1 MAATRSLRKAGMR
14 LSRRI
19 ARVFT
24 SQGALLLLFSLALF
38 ASFRYETFLTPLNLM
53 NIMRQNSM
61 LAIVALGM
69 TVVILS
75 GGIDLS
81 VGGLVA
87 LGGVVA
93 AMLAGQGSLVAIVG
107 GIASATLLG
116 VVNGLL
122 VSRARLQPFVVTLFT
137 ASAARGL
144 ALSLT
149 EEKSIAISSAASG
162 LVWLGRGFIGPVP
175 VPVLMVAV
183 LYFAAR
189 FMLHRSRLGLH
200 MFAVGDNEEA
210 SRLMGVSP
218 DRVKLAVYTISG
230 LLSGLAGV
238 VLAGR
243 LGAGQPVA
251 AQGWETDAIAA
262 AVMGGTFLGGGQGS
276 VFPTLAGVLLLG
288 MMYNL
293 VNLEGTITPWWQL
306 VLRGGFL
313 LLVVIFQQRIASR
326 APRAL
331 GDRAGT

>member
-1 MAATRSLRKAGMR
+1 MAATKSLALTG
-14 LSRRI
+14 LRRFAKLI
-19 ARVFT
+19 T
-24 SQGALLLLFSLALF
+24 SQGVLFMLLSLAVF

-81 VGGLVA
+81 VGSLVA

-93 AMLAGQGSLVAIVG
+93 AMLAGQGSFVAIAG
-107 GIASATLLG
+107 GIASTTLLG

-144 ALSLT
+144 ALSIT
-149 EEKSIAISSAASG
+149 QERSIAVSSTASG
-162 LVWLGRGFIGPVP
+162 FVWLGRGFIGWVP
-175 VPVLMVAV
+175 VPVLIVAL
-183 LYFAAR
+183 LYFAAW

-200 MFAVGDNEEA
+200 IFAIGNNEEA
-210 SRLMGVSP
+210 SRLMGVNP
-218 DRVKLAVYTISG
+218 NQVKLAVYTFSG
-230 LLSGLAGV
+230 LLSGLAGII
-238 VLAGR
+238 LAGR

-251 AQGWETDAIAA
+251 AFGWETDAIAA
-262 AVMGGTFLGGGQGS
+262 TVMGGTFLAGGQGS
-276 VFPTLAGVLLLG
+276 VFPTLVGVLLLG

-293 VNLEGTITPWWQL
+293 LNLEGTITPWWQL

-313 LLVVIFQQRIASR
+313 LLVVLFQQRIVQR
-326 APRAL
+326 
-331 GDRAGT
+331 G

>member
-1 MAATRSLRKAGMR
+1 MGRR
-14 LSRRI
+14 LSIRL
-19 ARVFT
+19 AKFLT
-24 SQGALLLLFSLALF
+24 SQGALLLLLTLALF

-87 LGGVVA
+87 LSGVVA
-93 AMLAGQGSLVAIVG
+93 AMLASTGSFVAIVG

-116 VVNGLL
+116 IVNGIL

-144 ALSLT
+144 ALSIT
-149 EEKSIAISSAASG
+149 EEKSIAVPSAASG
-162 LVWLGRGFIGPVP
+162 IVWLGRGFIGPIP
-175 VPVLMVAV
+175 VPVLVVAL
-183 LYFAAR
+183 LYFTGW
-189 FMLHRSRLGLH
+189 FMLHRSLLGLH
-200 MFAVGDNEEA
+200 MYAVGDNEEA
-210 SRLMGVSP
+210 SRLMGVNP
-218 DRVKLAVYTISG
+218 NRVKLAAYTISG

-238 VLAGR
+238 VLTGR

-251 AQGWETDAIAA
+251 ALGWETDAIAA

-288 MMYNL
+288 MTYNL
-293 VNLEGTITPWWQL
+293 LNLEGTITPWWQL

-313 LLVVIFQQRIASR
+313 LLVVIFQQRIHAVGR
-326 APRAL
+326 
-331 GDRAGT
+331 

>member
-1 MAATRSLRKAGMR
+1 MAATKSLSLAGLRR
-14 LSRRI
+14 L
-19 ARVFT
+19 AKLLT
-24 SQGALLLLFSLALF
+24 SQGVLFMLLSLAVF

-81 VGGLVA
+81 VGSLVA

-93 AMLAGQGSLVAIVG
+93 AMLAGQGSFVAIAA
-107 GIASATLLG
+107 GIASTTLLG

-144 ALSLT
+144 ALSIT
-149 EEKSIAISSAASG
+149 QERSIAVPSAASG
-162 LVWLGRGFIGPVP
+162 FVWLGRGFIGWVP
-175 VPVLMVAV
+175 VPVLIVAL
-183 LYFAAR
+183 LYFAAW

-200 MFAVGDNEEA
+200 IFAIGNNEEA
-210 SRLMGVSP
+210 SRLMGVNP
-218 DRVKLAVYTISG
+218 NRVKLAVYTFSG
-230 LLSGLAGV
+230 LLSGLAGII
-238 VLAGR
+238 LAGR

-251 AQGWETDAIAA
+251 AFGWETDAIAA
-262 AVMGGTFLGGGQGS
+262 TVMGGTFLAGGQGS
-276 VFPTLAGVLLLG
+276 VFPTLVGVLLLG

-293 VNLEGTITPWWQL
+293 LNLEGTITPWWQL

-313 LLVVIFQQRIASR
+313 LLVVLFQQRIVQR
-326 APRAL
+326 
-331 GDRAGT
+331 G

>member
-1 MAATRSLRKAGMR
+1 MAATKSFALKRFAKL
-14 LSRRI
+14 L
-19 ARVFT
+19 T
-24 SQGALLLLFSLALF
+24 SQGVLLMLFSLAVF

-81 VGGLVA
+81 VGSLVA

-93 AMLAGQGSLVAIVG
+93 AMLAPQGSFVAIAG
-107 GIASATLLG
+107 GIASTTLLG

-144 ALSLT
+144 ALSIT
-149 EEKSIAISSAASG
+149 EEKSIAVSSAASG
-162 LVWLGRGFIGPVP
+162 LVWLGRGFIGWVP
-175 VPVLMVAV
+175 VPVLIVAL
-183 LYFAAR
+183 LYFAAW

-200 MFAVGDNEEA
+200 IFAIGNNEEA
-210 SRLMGVSP
+210 SRLMGVNP
-218 DRVKLAVYTISG
+218 NQVKLAVYTFSG

-238 VLAGR
+238 ILAGR

-251 AQGWETDAIAA
+251 AFGWETDAIAA
-262 AVMGGTFLGGGQGS
+262 TVMGGTFLAGGQGS
-276 VFPTLAGVLLLG
+276 VFPTLVGVLLLG

-293 VNLEGTITPWWQL
+293 LNLQGTITPWWQL
-306 VLRGGFL
+306 VLRGAFL
-313 LLVVIFQQRIASR
+313 LLVVLFQQRIVQR
-326 APRAL
+326 
-331 GDRAGT
+331 G

>member
-1 MAATRSLRKAGMR
+1 MAATRSLALKHFAK
-14 LSRRI
+14 LL
-19 ARVFT
+19 T
-24 SQGALLLLFSLALF
+24 SQGVLLMLFSLAVF

-81 VGGLVA
+81 VGSLVA

-93 AMLAGQGSLVAIVG
+93 AMLAPQGSFVAIIG
-107 GIASATLLG
+107 GIASTTLLG

-144 ALSLT
+144 ALSIT
-149 EEKSIAISSAASG
+149 EEKSIAVPSAASG
-162 LVWLGRGFIGPVP
+162 FVWLGRGFIGFVP
-175 VPVLMVAV
+175 VPVLIVGL
-183 LYFAAR
+183 LYFATW

-200 MFAVGDNEEA
+200 MFAIGNNEEA
-210 SRLMGVSP
+210 SRLMGVNPS
-218 DRVKLAVYTISG
+218 RVKLAVYTFSG

-251 AQGWETDAIAA
+251 AFGWETDAIAA
-262 AVMGGTFLGGGQGS
+262 TVMGGTFLTGGQGT

-293 VNLEGTITPWWQL
+293 LNLEGTITPWWQL
-306 VLRGGFL
+306 VLRGAFL
-313 LLVVIFQQRIASR
+313 LLVVLFQQRIVQR
-326 APRAL
+326 
-331 GDRAGT
+331 D

>member
-1 MAATRSLRKAGMR
+1 M
-14 LSRRI
+14 
-19 ARVFT
+19 
-24 SQGALLLLFSLALF
+24 LLSLAIF
-38 ASFRYETFLTPLNLM
+38 ASFRYQTFLTPLNLM

-81 VGGLVA
+81 VGSLVA

-93 AMLAGQGSLVAIVG
+93 AMLAGQGSFVAIAA
-107 GIASATLLG
+107 GIASTTLLG

-144 ALSLT
+144 ALSIT
-149 EEKSIAISSAASG
+149 EEKSVPVSSTASG
-162 LVWLGRGFIGPVP
+162 FVWLGRGFIGWVP
-175 VPVLMVAV
+175 VPVLIVAL
-183 LYFAAR
+183 LYFAAW

-200 MFAVGDNEEA
+200 IFAIGNNEEA
-210 SRLMGVSP
+210 SRLMGVNP
-218 DRVKLAVYTISG
+218 NRVKLAVYTFSG
-230 LLSGLAGV
+230 LLSGLAGII
-238 VLAGR
+238 LAGR

-251 AQGWETDAIAA
+251 AFGWETDAIAA
-262 AVMGGTFLGGGQGS
+262 TVMGGTFLAGGQGS
-276 VFPTLAGVLLLG
+276 VFPTLVGVLLLG

-293 VNLEGTITPWWQL
+293 LNLEGTITPWWQL

-313 LLVVIFQQRIASR
+313 LLVVLFQQRIVQR
-326 APRAL
+326 
-331 GDRAGT
+331 G

>member
-1 MAATRSLRKAGMR
+1 MAATKSLALTG
-14 LSRRI
+14 LRRF
-19 ARVFT
+19 AKLLT
-24 SQGALLLLFSLALF
+24 SQGVLLMLLSLAVF

-81 VGGLVA
+81 VGSLVA

-93 AMLAGQGSLVAIVG
+93 AMLAGQGSFMAIAA
-107 GIASATLLG
+107 GIASTTLLG

-144 ALSLT
+144 ALSIT
-149 EEKSIAISSAASG
+149 EEKSIAVSSTASG
-162 LVWLGRGFIGPVP
+162 LVWLGRGFIGWIP
-175 VPVLMVAV
+175 VPVLIVAL
-183 LYFAAR
+183 LYFAAW

-200 MFAVGDNEEA
+200 IFAIGNNEEA
-210 SRLMGVSP
+210 SRLMGVNP
-218 DRVKLAVYTISG
+218 NQVKLAVYTFSG
-230 LLSGLAGV
+230 LLSGLAGII
-238 VLAGR
+238 LAGR

-251 AQGWETDAIAA
+251 AFGWETDAIAA
-262 AVMGGTFLGGGQGS
+262 TVMGGTFLAGGQGS
-276 VFPTLAGVLLLG
+276 VFPTLVGVLLLG

-293 VNLEGTITPWWQL
+293 LNLEGTITPWWQL

-313 LLVVIFQQRIASR
+313 LLVVLFQQRIVQK
-326 APRAL
+326 
-331 GDRAGT
+331 D

>member
-1 MAATRSLRKAGMR
+1 MAATKSLALAGKR
-14 LSRRI
+14 L
-19 ARVFT
+19 ARLLT
-24 SQGALLLLFSLALF
+24 SQGVLLMLLSLAVF

-81 VGGLVA
+81 VGSLVA
-87 LGGVVA
+87 LGGVIA
-93 AMLAGQGSLVAIVG
+93 ALLAGQGSFVAIVC
-107 GIASATLLG
+107 GIVSTTLLG

-144 ALSLT
+144 ALSIT
-149 EEKSIAISSAASG
+149 EEKSIAVSSTASG
-162 LVWLGRGFIGPVP
+162 LVWLGRGFIGFVP
-175 VPVLMVAV
+175 VPVIIVAL
-183 LYFAAR
+183 LYFAAW

-200 MFAVGDNEEA
+200 VFAIGDNEEA
-210 SRLMGVSP
+210 SRLMGVNP
-218 DRVKLAVYTISG
+218 NQVKLAVYTFSG
-230 LLSGLAGV
+230 MLSGLAGV

-251 AQGWETDAIAA
+251 AFGWETDAIAA
-262 AVMGGTFLGGGQGS
+262 TVMGGTFLAGGQGS
-276 VFPTLAGVLLLG
+276 VFPTLIGVLLLG

-293 VNLEGTITPWWQL
+293 LNLEGTITPWWQL

-313 LLVVIFQQRIASR
+313 LMVVIFQQRIAQR
-326 APRAL
+326 
-331 GDRAGT
+331 G

>member
-1 MAATRSLRKAGMR
+1 MAATTFLALAGMR
-14 LSRRI
+14 PSLRL
-19 ARVFT
+19 ARLLA
-24 SQGALLLLFSLALF
+24 SQGLLLLLFSLALF
-38 ASFRYETFLTPLNLM
+38 ASLRYETFLTPLNLM

-61 LAIVALGM
+61 LAIMTLGM

-81 VGGLVA
+81 VGALVA

-116 VVNGLL
+116 MVNGLL

-144 ALSLT
+144 ALSIT
-149 EEKSIAISSAASG
+149 EEKSIAVSSAASG
-162 LVWLGRGFIGPVP
+162 LVWLGRGFIGWVP
-175 VPVLMVAV
+175 VPVLMVAL
-183 LYFAAR
+183 LYFAAW
-189 FMLHRSRLGLH
+189 FMLHRSLLGLH

-210 SRLMGVSP
+210 SRLMGVNP
-218 DRVKLAVYTISG
+218 DRVKLVVYTISG

-251 AQGWETDAIAA
+251 ALGWETDAIAA
-262 AVMGGTFLGGGQGS
+262 TVMGGTFLGGGQGS

-293 VNLEGTITPWWQL
+293 LNLEGTITPWWQL

-313 LLVVIFQQRIASR
+313 LLVVIFQQRIAQRQRESLSTTS
-326 APRAL
+326 A
-331 GDRAGT
+331 

>member
-1 MAATRSLRKAGMR
+1 MAATKSLALAGKR
-14 LSRRI
+14 L
-19 ARVFT
+19 ARFLT
-24 SQGALLLLFSLALF
+24 SQGVLLMLLSLAVF

-81 VGGLVA
+81 VGSLVA
-87 LGGVVA
+87 LGGVIA
-93 AMLAGQGSLVAIVG
+93 ALLAGQGSFIAIVG
-107 GIASATLLG
+107 GIASTTLLG

-144 ALSLT
+144 ALSIT
-149 EEKSIAISSAASG
+149 EERSIAVSSTASG
-162 LVWLGRGFIGPVP
+162 LVWLGRGFIGFVP
-175 VPVLMVAV
+175 VPVLIVAL
-183 LYFAAR
+183 LYFAAW

-200 MFAVGDNEEA
+200 VLAIGDNEEA
-210 SRLMGVSP
+210 SRLMGVNP
-218 DRVKLAVYTISG
+218 NQVKLAVYTFSG
-230 LLSGLAGV
+230 MLSGLAGV

-251 AQGWETDAIAA
+251 AFGWETDAIAA
-262 AVMGGTFLGGGQGS
+262 TVMGGTFLAGGQGS
-276 VFPTLAGVLLLG
+276 VFPTLIGVLLLG

-293 VNLEGTITPWWQL
+293 LNLEGTITPWWQL

-313 LLVVIFQQRIASR
+313 LMVVIFQQRIAQR
-326 APRAL
+326 
-331 GDRAGT
+331 G

>member
-1 MAATRSLRKAGMR
+1 MAATRSLALAGK
-14 LSRRI
+14 
-19 ARVFT
+19 RVAKLLT
-24 SQGALLLLFSLALF
+24 SQGLLLILLSLAVF

-69 TVVILS
+69 TVVIVS

-81 VGGLVA
+81 VGSLVA

-93 AMLAGQGSLVAIVG
+93 AMLAGQGSFVAIVG
-107 GIASATLLG
+107 GIASTTLLG
-116 VVNGLL
+116 LVNGLL

-144 ALSLT
+144 ALSIT

-162 LVWLGRGFIGPVP
+162 LVWLGRGFIASVPIPVI
-175 VPVLMVAV
+175 MVAL
-183 LYFAAR
+183 LYFAAW

-210 SRLMGVSP
+210 SRLMGVNP
-218 DRVKLAVYTISG
+218 NRVKLVVYTLSG

-251 AQGWETDAIAA
+251 AFGWETDAIAA
-262 AVMGGTFLGGGQGS
+262 TVMGGTFLAGGQGS
-276 VFPTLAGVLLLG
+276 VFPTLVGVLLLG

-293 VNLEGTITPWWQL
+293 LNLEGTITPWWQL

-313 LLVVIFQQRIASR
+313 LMVVIFQQRIAQR
-326 APRAL
+326 
-331 GDRAGT
+331 G

>member
-1 MAATRSLRKAGMR
+1 MAATKSLALAG
-14 LSRRI
+14 LRRFAKLI
-19 ARVFT
+19 T
-24 SQGALLLLFSLALF
+24 SQGVLFMLLSLAVF

-81 VGGLVA
+81 VGSLVA

-93 AMLAGQGSLVAIVG
+93 AMLAGQGSFVAIAG
-107 GIASATLLG
+107 GIASTTLLG

-122 VSRARLQPFVVTLFT
+122 VSRARLKPFVVTLFT

-144 ALSLT
+144 ALSIT
-149 EEKSIAISSAASG
+149 QERSIAVSSTASG
-162 LVWLGRGFIGPVP
+162 FVWLGRGFIGWIP
-175 VPVLMVAV
+175 VPVLIVAL
-183 LYFAAR
+183 LYFAAW

-200 MFAVGDNEEA
+200 IFAIGNNEEA
-210 SRLMGVSP
+210 SRLMGVNP
-218 DRVKLAVYTISG
+218 NQVKLAVYTFSG
-230 LLSGLAGV
+230 LLSGLAGII
-238 VLAGR
+238 LAGR

-251 AQGWETDAIAA
+251 AFGWETDAIAA
-262 AVMGGTFLGGGQGS
+262 TVMGGTFLAGGQGS
-276 VFPTLAGVLLLG
+276 VFPTLIGVLLLG

-293 VNLEGTITPWWQL
+293 LNLEGTITPWWQL

-313 LLVVIFQQRIASR
+313 LLVVLFQQRIVQR
-326 APRAL
+326 
-331 GDRAGT
+331 G

>member
-1 MAATRSLRKAGMR
+1 MASKTPLRKAGMR
-14 LSRRI
+14 LSNRI
-19 ARVFT
+19 ASLLT
-24 SQGALLLLFSLALF
+24 EQGALLLLFSLALF
-38 ASFRYETFLTPLNLM
+38 GAFRYETFLTPLNLM

-61 LAIVALGM
+61 LAIMTLGM

-81 VGGLVA
+81 AGALVA
-87 LGGVVA
+87 LGSVVA
-93 AMLAGQGSLVAIVG
+93 AMLSGQGSLVAIVG

-137 ASAARGL
+137 ANAARGL
-144 ALSLT
+144 ALSIT
-149 EEKSIAISSAASG
+149 EEKSIAVSSAASG

-175 VPVLMVAV
+175 VPVLMVAL
-183 LYFAAR
+183 LYFSAW

-218 DRVKLAVYTISG
+218 NRVKFAAYTISG

-251 AQGWETDAIAA
+251 ALGWETDAIAA
-262 AVMGGTFLGGGQGS
+262 TVMGGTFLGGGQGS

-288 MMYNL
+288 MTYNL
-293 VNLEGTITPWWQL
+293 LNLEGTITPWWQL
-306 VLRGGFL
+306 VLRGSFL
-313 LLVVIFQQRIASR
+313 LLVVILQQRIAQRKRESLLNTS
-326 APRAL
+326 A
-331 GDRAGT
+331 

>member
-1 MAATRSLRKAGMR
+1 MAATKSLALAG
-14 LSRRI
+14 LRRFAKLI
-19 ARVFT
+19 T
-24 SQGALLLLFSLALF
+24 SQGVLLMLLSLAIF
-38 ASFRYETFLTPLNLM
+38 ASFRYQTFLTPLNLM

-81 VGGLVA
+81 VGSLVA

-93 AMLAGQGSLVAIVG
+93 AMLAGQGSFVAIAA
-107 GIASATLLG
+107 GIASTTLLG

-144 ALSLT
+144 ALSIT
-149 EEKSIAISSAASG
+149 EEKSVAVSSTASG
-162 LVWLGRGFIGPVP
+162 FVWLGRGFIGWVP
-175 VPVLMVAV
+175 VPVLIVAL
-183 LYFAAR
+183 LYFAAW

-200 MFAVGDNEEA
+200 IFAIGNNEEA
-210 SRLMGVSP
+210 SRLMGVNP
-218 DRVKLAVYTISG
+218 NRVKLAVYTFSG
-230 LLSGLAGV
+230 LLSGLAGII
-238 VLAGR
+238 LAGR

-251 AQGWETDAIAA
+251 AFGWETDAIAA
-262 AVMGGTFLGGGQGS
+262 TVMGGTFLAGGQGS
-276 VFPTLAGVLLLG
+276 VFPTLVGVLLLG

-293 VNLEGTITPWWQL
+293 LNLEGTITPWWQL

-313 LLVVIFQQRIASR
+313 LLVVLFQQRIVQR
-326 APRAL
+326 
-331 GDRAGT
+331 G

>member
-1 MAATRSLRKAGMR
+1 MAATKSLALAGLR
-14 LSRRI
+14 LLKRL
-19 ARVFT
+19 AKLLT
-24 SQGALLLLFSLALF
+24 SQGVVLALLSLAVF

-81 VGGLVA
+81 VGSLVA

-93 AMLAGQGSLVAIVG
+93 AMLAGQGSFVAIAG
-107 GIASATLLG
+107 GIASTTLLG

-144 ALSLT
+144 ALSIT
-149 EEKSIAISSAASG
+149 EEKSVAVSSTASG
-162 LVWLGRGFIGPVP
+162 LVWLGRGFIGWIP
-175 VPVLMVAV
+175 VPVLIVAF
-183 LYFAAR
+183 LYFAAW

-200 MFAVGDNEEA
+200 IFAIGNNEEA
-210 SRLMGVSP
+210 SRLMGVNP
-218 DRVKLAVYTISG
+218 NQVKLAVYTFSG
-230 LLSGLAGV
+230 LLSGLAGII
-238 VLAGR
+238 LAGR

-251 AQGWETDAIAA
+251 AFGWETDAIAA
-262 AVMGGTFLGGGQGS
+262 TVMGGTFLAGGQGS
-276 VFPTLAGVLLLG
+276 VFPTLVGVLLLG

-293 VNLEGTITPWWQL
+293 LNLEGTITPWWQL

-313 LLVVIFQQRIASR
+313 LLVVLFQQRIVHR
-326 APRAL
+326 
-331 GDRAGT
+331 G

>member
-1 MAATRSLRKAGMR
+1 MAATRSLALKRFAK
-14 LSRRI
+14 L
-19 ARVFT
+19 FT
-24 SQGALLLLFSLALF
+24 SQGVLLMLFTLAVF
-38 ASFRYETFLTPLNLM
+38 ASFRYQTFLTPLNLM

-81 VGGLVA
+81 VGSLVA

-93 AMLAGQGSLVAIVG
+93 AMLAPQGSFVAIAG
-107 GIASATLLG
+107 GIASTTLLG
-116 VVNGLL
+116 VVNSLL

-149 EEKSIAISSAASG
+149 EEKSIAVSSAASG
-162 LVWLGRGFIGPVP
+162 LVWLGRGFIGWVP
-175 VPVLMVAV
+175 VPVLIVAL
-183 LYFAAR
+183 LYFAAW

-200 MFAVGDNEEA
+200 IFAIGNNEEA
-210 SRLMGVSP
+210 SRLMGVNP
-218 DRVKLAVYTISG
+218 NQVKLAVYTFSG

-238 VLAGR
+238 ILAGR

-251 AQGWETDAIAA
+251 AFGWETDAIAA
-262 AVMGGTFLGGGQGS
+262 TVMGGTFLAGGQGS
-276 VFPTLAGVLLLG
+276 VFPTLVGVLLLG

-293 VNLEGTITPWWQL
+293 LNLEGTITPWWQL
-306 VLRGGFL
+306 VLRGAFL
-313 LLVVIFQQRIASR
+313 LLVVLFQQRIVQR
-326 APRAL
+326 
-331 GDRAGT
+331 D

>member
-1 MAATRSLRKAGMR
+1 MAATFLALAGMW
-14 LSRRI
+14 LSRL
-19 ARVFT
+19 ARLLT
-24 SQGALLLLFSLALF
+24 SQGALLLLLSLALF

-81 VGGLVA
+81 AGALVA

-93 AMLAGQGSLVAIVG
+93 AMLVGQGSLIAIVG
-107 GIASATLLG
+107 GIASATSLG

-149 EEKSIAISSAASG
+149 EEKSIAVSSAASE

-175 VPVLMVAV
+175 VPVLMVAL
-183 LYFAAR
+183 LYFAAW
-189 FMLHRSRLGLH
+189 FMLHRSLLGLH

-218 DRVKLAVYTISG
+218 DRVKLSAYTISG
-230 LLSGLAGV
+230 LLAGFAGV

-243 LGAGQPVA
+243 LGAGQPMA
-251 AQGWETDAIAA
+251 ALGWETDAIAA

-288 MMYNL
+288 MTYNL
-293 VNLEGTITPWWQL
+293 LNLEGTITPWWQL

-313 LLVVIFQQRIASR
+313 LLVVIFQQRIAQTRKIQRS
-326 APRAL
+326 
-331 GDRAGT
+331 G

>member
-1 MAATRSLRKAGMR
+1 MAATRFLALPLMR
-14 LSRRI
+14 LLKRLTKCL
-19 ARVFT
+19 T
-24 SQGALLLLFSLALF
+24 SQGLLLILLSLAVF

-75 GGIDLS
+75 GGIDLC
-81 VGGLVA
+81 VGSLVA

-93 AMLAGQGSLVAIVG
+93 AMLAGQGSFVAIVG
-107 GIASATLLG
+107 GIASTTLLG

-144 ALSLT
+144 ALSIT
-149 EEKSIAISSAASG
+149 EEKSIAVSSTASG
-162 LVWLGRGFIGPVP
+162 LVWLGRGFIGFVP
-175 VPVLMVAV
+175 VPVIIVAL
-183 LYFAAR
+183 LYFAAW

-200 MFAVGDNEEA
+200 VFAIGDNEEA
-210 SRLMGVSP
+210 SRLMGVNP
-218 DRVKLAVYTISG
+218 NRVKLAVYTFSG
-230 LLSGLAGV
+230 MLSGLAGV

-251 AQGWETDAIAA
+251 AFGWETDAIAA
-262 AVMGGTFLGGGQGS
+262 TVMGGTFLVGGQGS

-293 VNLEGTITPWWQL
+293 LNLEGTITPWWQL

-313 LLVVIFQQRIASR
+313 LMVVIFQQRIAQR
-326 APRAL
+326 
-331 GDRAGT
+331 G

>member
-1 MAATRSLRKAGMR
+1 MAATKFLALAGWR
-14 LSRRI
+14 HSRRL
-19 ARVFT
+19 ARLLT
-24 SQGALLLLFSLALF
+24 SQGALLLLLSLALF

-81 VGGLVA
+81 AGALVA

-93 AMLAGQGSLVAIVG
+93 AMLAPAGSLVAIVG

-116 VVNGLL
+116 LVNGLL

-144 ALSLT
+144 ALSIT
-149 EEKSIAISSAASG
+149 EERSIAISSSASG

-175 VPVLMVAV
+175 VPVLIVAL
-183 LYFAAR
+183 LYFAAW
-189 FMLHRSRLGLH
+189 FILHRSLLGLH
-200 MFAVGDNEEA
+200 MFSVGDNEEA

-218 DRVKLAVYTISG
+218 DRVKIAAYTLSG

-251 AQGWETDAIAA
+251 AFGWETDAIAA
-262 AVMGGTFLGGGQGS
+262 TVMGGTFLGGGQGS
-276 VFPTLAGVLLLG
+276 VFPTLVGVLLLG
-288 MMYNL
+288 MTYNL
-293 VNLEGTITPWWQL
+293 LNLEGTITPWWQL

-313 LLVVIFQQRIASR
+313 LLVVIFQQRIPQR
-326 APRAL
+326 KRDL
-331 GDRAGT
+331 